1 MKKKDSDKIKVF
13 YTPIKNPENFLRVHL
28 ALKRIFNEED
38 IIKYF
43 DEQENKEIEIKNDS

>member
-1 MKKKDSDKIKVF
+1 MKEENRKKIKVF

-43 DEQENKEIEIKNDS
+43 DEQGNKEIEIKNDS